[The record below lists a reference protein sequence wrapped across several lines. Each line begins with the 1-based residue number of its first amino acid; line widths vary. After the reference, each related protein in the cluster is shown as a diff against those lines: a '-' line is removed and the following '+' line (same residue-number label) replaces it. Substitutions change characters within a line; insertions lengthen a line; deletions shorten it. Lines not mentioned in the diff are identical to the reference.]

1 MAKLISRIKKSDLL
15 IKRDEDM
22 RKDFKKFT
30 QEPHY
35 LSSEFVIHN
44 ILQCKYYMDVDMI
57 RLIVRETYKRKYNQK
72 IK

>member
-1 MAKLISRIKKSDLL
+1 MAKINPRLKKSELL

-22 RKDFKKFT
+22 RKEFKKFT
-30 QEPHY
+30 GEPHH